1 MSLLSKWFGSTA
13 GPQQTAREQ
22 AADLVRL
29 GNTLLA
35 QGELAAAA
43 VRYQA
48 ALAVAPD
55 SADACVNLGFVLKE
69 QGRTEAATEYLEHA
83 VQLDPRL
90 ADAHYLLGLLA
101 ESRGDLLVAVRH
113 LVTAIDA
120 KPDFGEAWRDLGRV
134 RHLAGDQEGAGQSIG
149 MALGSLAAW
158 DNLCAG
164 LISLRCDDMAEV
176 AARRIIEQ
184 APQSAM
190 AWSNL
195 AAISYKLGKWME
207 AEAAARKAIELD
219 AGSAGAWNNLSV
231 AMCELGRYEEA
242 EDAARRALGIDPQ
255 LAEAWSSLAS
265 ILEHRRKYG
274 DAVQALIRLL
284 ELDPDYRF
292 AKGRLLHQKM
302 LCCDWDGLETLHESI
317 QRDLDGNRL
326 SAEPFG
332 HQAIA
337 TSAQELFQCA
347 KLYCAEVHPGR
358 AASTAPLPKKPGAG
372 KIRVGYLSGEFRH
385 QATSILMAELFELH
399 DRDRFEIVAFDNGL
413 SDHTAFRNRLERAFD
428 KIVPIAAL
436 DDDQAAGLVRAEGI
450 DILVNLNGYFGKGR
464 TDVFALRPAPI
475 QVNYL
480 GFPGTIGAPYIDY
493 LIADRIVI
501 PPGEVGDYA
510 EKIVFLPHC
519 YQVNDRQRVIAET
532 QYSRE
537 MLGLPPAGFVFA
549 CFNNNYK
556 ITPQQFDTWM
566 RILGQVEGSVLWL
579 LEDNAIA
586 AGNLRREAERRG
598 IAPDRLV
605 FAGRM
610 ALPEH
615 LARHRAAD
623 LFLDTLPYNAHTTAS
638 DALWAGLPVL
648 TQLGA
653 TFPGRVAASLLTAI
667 GLPELIASGPD
678 EYEKLAVELARK
690 PDKLAAIRETLAR
703 NRLSAPLFDTPL
715 FARHIE
721 SAYAAMHDRLLAGQQ
736 PDHIHIE
743 R

>member
-1 MSLLSKWFGSTA
+1 MSLLSKWFGSAA
-13 GPQQTAREQ
+13 GPQQSVREE
-22 AADLVRL
+22 AADLVRQ

-35 QGELAAAA
+35 QGKLTAAAARYEAALAAA
-43 VRYQA
+43 
-48 ALAVAPD
+48 PEN
-55 SADACVNLGFVLKE
+55 ADACVNLGFVLKE
-69 QGRTEAATEYLEHA
+69 LGRAAAAAQFLERA
-83 VQLDPRL
+83 VRLAPRS

-101 ESRGDLLVAVRH
+101 ESRGDLFVAMRH

-149 MALGSLAAW
+149 LPLGSLAAW

-164 LISLRCDDMAEV
+164 LISLRCDDMAEI

-184 APQSAM
+184 TPQSAI

-195 AAISYKLGKWME
+195 AAICHKQGKWQE
-207 AEAAARKAIELD
+207 AEGAARKAIELD
-219 AGSAGAWNNLSV
+219 AGLAGAWNNLSV
-231 AMCELGRYEEA
+231 EMCELGRYAEA
-242 EDAARRALGIDPQ
+242 EEAARRALSIDPQ

-265 ILEHRRKYG
+265 ILEHCRRHG
-274 DAVQALIRLL
+274 DAVQALVRLL
-284 ELDPDYRF
+284 ELDPNYRF

-302 LCCDWDGLETLHESI
+302 LCCDWEGLEALHESI
-317 QRDLDGNRL
+317 KRDLDDRRP

-337 TSAQELFQCA
+337 TSARELFQCA
-347 KLYCAEVHPGR
+347 QLYCAEVHPGR
-358 AASTAPLPKKPGAG
+358 AGPPAFLPKKPGAG
-372 KIRVGYLSGEFRH
+372 KIRIGYLSGEFRH
-385 QATSILMAELFELH
+385 QATSILMVELFELH
-399 DRDRFEIVAFDNGL
+399 DRDRFEIIAFDNGA
-413 SDHTAFRNRLERAFD
+413 SDHTAFRSRLERAFD
-428 KIVPIAAL
+428 KIVPIAGL
-436 DDDQAAGLVRAEGI
+436 DDAQAAGLIRAEGV

-493 LIADRIVI
+493 LIADRIVV
-501 PPGEVGDYA
+501 PADEVGHYA
-510 EKIVFLPHC
+510 EKIVFLPHS
-519 YQVNDRQRVIAET
+519 YQVNDRQRTIAET

-556 ITPQQFDTWM
+556 ITPQQFDAWM
-566 RILGQVEGSVLWL
+566 RILGQVDGSVLWL
-579 LEDNAIA
+579 LEDNASA

-598 IAPDRLV
+598 IAPHRLI

-648 TQLGA
+648 TQLGT

-667 GLPELIASGPD
+667 GLTELIVPGPD
-678 EYEKLAVELARK
+678 EYEKMAVELARH
-690 PDKLAAIRETLAR
+690 PHKLAAIRDKLAR
-703 NRLSAPLFDTPL
+703 NRLTTPLFDTPQ
-715 FARHIE
+715 FARGIE
-721 SAYAAMHDRLLAGQQ
+721 SAYAAMYDRLQAGGQ
-736 PDHIHIE
+736 PDHIYIE
-743 R
+743 H

>member
-1 MSLLSKWFGSTA
+1 MSLLSKWFGSAA
-13 GPQQTAREQ
+13 GSQLAVREQ
-22 AADLVRL
+22 AADLVRQ

-43 VRYQA
+43 ARYEA
-48 ALAVAPD
+48 ALMADPD
-55 SADACVNLGFVLKE
+55 SADACLNLGFALKE
-69 QGRTEAATEYLEHA
+69 QGQTVAAVDYLERA
-83 VQLDPRL
+83 LRIAPGS

-101 ESRGDLLVAVRH
+101 ESRGDLFVAARH

-120 KPDFGEAWRDLGRV
+120 RPDFGEAWRDLGRV

-149 MALGSLAAW
+149 LALGSLAAW

-164 LISLRCDDMAEV
+164 LISLRCDDAAEI
-176 AARRIIEQ
+176 AARRILEL
-184 APQSAM
+184 APQSAG

-195 AAISYKLGKWME
+195 AAILYKQGKGKE
-207 AEAAARKAIELD
+207 AESAARKAISLD
-219 AGSAGAWNNLSV
+219 TASAGAWNNLSV
-231 AMCELGRYEEA
+231 AMCEQGRYEEA
-242 EDAARRALGIDPQ
+242 EDAARRALGLDPQ
-255 LAEAWSSLAS
+255 LAETWSSLAS
-265 ILEHRRKYG
+265 VLEHRRKHR

-292 AKGRLLHQKM
+292 ANGRLLHQKM

-317 QRDLDGNRL
+317 KRDLNDNRL

-337 TSAQELFQCA
+337 TSTRELFQCA
-347 KLYCAEVHPGR
+347 KLYCSEVHPGC
-358 AASTAPLPKKPGAG
+358 AASTAALSQISGAG
-372 KIRVGYLSGEFRH
+372 KIRIGYLSGEFRH

-399 DRDRFEIVAFDNGL
+399 DRDRFEIVAFDNGS

-428 KIVPIAAL
+428 KVVPIAGL
-436 DDDQAAGLVRAEGI
+436 DDARAAGLIRTEGI

-475 QVNYL
+475 QVTYL

-493 LIADRIVI
+493 LIADRVVI
-501 PPGEVGDYA
+501 PTEDVAYYA

-519 YQVNDRQRVIAET
+519 YQVNDRKRVIAET
-532 QYSRE
+532 QFSRA
-537 MLGLPPAGFVFA
+537 MLGLPPGGFVFA

-556 ITPQQFDTWM
+556 ITPQQFDSWM
-566 RILGQVEGSVLWL
+566 RILTQVDGSVLWL
-579 LEDNAIA
+579 LEDNPIA
-586 AGNLRREAERRG
+586 ADNLRREARQRG
-598 IAPDRLV
+598 IDPLRLV

-610 ALPEH
+610 ALPDH

-623 LFLDTLPYNAHTTAS
+623 LFLDTTPYNAHTTAS

-648 TQLGA
+648 AQLGT

-678 EYEKLAVELARK
+678 EYEKLAVELARR
-690 PDKLAAIRETLAR
+690 PDKLAAIRDTLAR
-703 NRLSAPLFDTPL
+703 NRSSAPLFDTPL

-721 SAYAAMHDRLLAGQQ
+721 SAYAAMHDRLLAGRQ